1 MPLLVVLRDL
11 QRIVVAGEIGA
22 GILPVGIEKKAE
34 QLVREVVM
42 VRHLL
47 LRPSDGVV
55 VLDVGDSTAETF
67 RHSQQGRHPP
77 DIEIA
82 AAKVEEVVKRRAVLE
97 RQRAV
102 PIGRSAEHTSE
113 LQSLMRISYA
123 V

>member
-1 MPLLVVLRDL
+1 MTAYEMRISDWSQDVCFSVLLHARLQQQLRRDMPLLVVLRDL

-55 VLDVGDSTAETF
+55 VLDVGDSI
-67 RHSQQGRHPP
+67 G
-77 DIEIA
+77 IA
-82 AAKVEEVVKRRAVLE
+82 SSSE
-97 RQRAV
+97 RV
-102 PIGRSAEHTSE
+102 C
-113 LQSLMRISYA
+113 
-123 V
+123 

>member
-47 LRPSDGVV
+47 LSPSDGVV
-55 VLDVGDSTAETF
+55 VLDVSHSTSETF
-67 RHSQQGRHPP
+67 RHSPQGQHPP
-77 DIEIA
+77 DIALA
-82 AAKVEEVVKRRAVLE
+82 AAKVEIEHRRAAC
-97 RQRAV
+97 RATV
-102 PIGRSAEHTSE
+102 WT
-113 LQSLMRISYA
+113 
-123 V
+123 